1 MPRGPKGEARPTDP
15 IAAAIMTA
23 RIATGEITEEDAAAE
38 VASANKRWRRSSPEA
53 IFVGR
58 STKK

>member
-1 MPRGPKGEARPTDP
+1 MPKGPKGEVRPTDP

-23 RIATGEITEEDAAAE
+23 RIATGDLSETEAAAE
-38 VASANKRWRRSSPEA
+38 VAHTRKRRKPTA
-53 IFVGR
+53 AATMAGDR

>member
-1 MPRGPKGEARPTDP
+1 MPKGPKGEIRPTDP

-23 RIATGEITEEDAAAE
+23 RIATGDITEEEAAAE
-38 VASANKRWRRSSPEA
+38 VASTRTRRRQSPEA
-53 IFVGR
+53 ILADAR